1 MDFIVI
7 IIYVVVFAVGVYFDV
22 KKKSKK
28 NETITE
34 PKVDNRS
41 QTKQEREKRSTK
53 QTLSEERAQQ
63 EKIRK
68 ELEDLTRKVASAKHA
83 SEQLLKEKMKNR
95 EGSSLG
101 SAFKMNDGKVD
112 SKSNLNTANESYAY
126 EDLLNLNSQDEL
138 KKAFLYSEILN
149 RRYN

>member
-68 ELEDLTRKVASAKHA
+68 ELEDLMRKVASAKHA

-95 EGSSLG
+95 DVSSLG